1 MNAVLTF
8 LAVCMGVLIIGLA
21 IVSPV
26 IMIVCMLSRDR
37 EREESEREKMDWTRK
52 ARAEDLE
59 TADRNLL
66 EAEKRNDPEMVI
78 FWANAKDGI
87 EKRGE

>member
-37 EREESEREKMDWTRK
+37 EREESEREKADWVRK
-52 ARAEDLE
+52 AIAEDLE
-59 TADRNLL
+59 TAERNLL

-78 FWANAKDGI
+78 FWANAKEAI
-87 EKRGE
+87 IKRNE

>member
-1 MNAVLTF
+1 MNAILTF
-8 LAVCMGVLIIGLA
+8 LAVCMGVMVIGLA

-37 EREESEREKMDWTRK
+37 EREEEKLEKIDRERK
-52 ARAEDLE
+52 ARSEDLE
-59 TADRNLL
+59 TAERNLL

-78 FWANAKDGI
+78 FWANAKEGI
-87 EKRGE
+87 IKRNE